1 MSNNILT
8 EEQLENK
15 KKEARDSE
23 IRQNLK
29 SHCTKIRDGIQKN
42 GTASAHRAIWELFQN
57 AGDLSECAEI
67 KMTIEKNAFIF
78 AHKGKSFTYDS
89 LCSLVKQVSSEEKE
103 SDDTVGQYGTGFL
116 TTHTFGLKIIINGSM
131 CINQDPPV
139 YVDIDN
145 FEIDR
150 TNFNNIP
157 ASIGDMF
164 IQIEA
169 VNALMDAPQ
178 TNQPREWTELIYSLN
193 EERLLKVQNAI
204 DESIKL
210 MPYVLTFND
219 NIGSC
224 CIEDK
229 NRDSVIKFSKEKLPT
244 SINDLHLA
252 RIWISKNSDRP
263 NPFDCYYLLC

>member
-150 TNFNNIP
+150 TNFNNI
-157 ASIGDMF
+157 I
-164 IQIEA
+164 
-169 VNALMDAPQ
+169 L
-178 TNQPREWTELIYSLN
+178 
-193 EERLLKVQNAI
+193 
-204 DESIKL
+204 
-210 MPYVLTFND
+210 
-219 NIGSC
+219 
-224 CIEDK
+224 
-229 NRDSVIKFSKEKLPT
+229 
-244 SINDLHLA
+244 
-252 RIWISKNSDRP
+252 
-263 NPFDCYYLLC
+263 